1 MKKALALTMTAAM
14 AATMLA
20 GCGSSASSATESSA
34 AESTSTATTEA
45 AATDSDKPYEGVTLH
60 YAATDTEAA
69 GAEMQ
74 DIVKMVKE
82 KTGINIEFTI
92 IPKADT
98 GEVDKRLVSLQAG
111 DELDLIYGTTAQL
124 KVFYDAGVLT
134 PVDEMAA
141 NTNYDMKSVF
151 GDSLPVYSDGQ
162 TYGLPA
168 FNDVWCTL
176 INTKVFEEAG
186 VEVPSA
192 DGWTW
197 EKYIET
203 AQKLTDADNNIFGS
217 MMLDYD
223 CYNYMYALQNGAEH
237 YKEDGTANYDDPRF
251 KDSVEFFYSLGN
263 DLKIQPDITSFK
275 AGVYPWNGFVSTGVA
290 NEDGS
295 YDNAQFGMFVTG
307 GWAAS
312 MLPNTDKYPRDWTCT
327 ILPMPYPEGQEP
339 STLTVTGCYAIPTTS
354 KNKEAAFEAIKCI
367 AENQYSLG
375 YGRVPAR
382 IDLTE
387 DEINDY
393 IENNMVPTYAET
405 DGITA
410 DVFRAAWFDPNRK
423 VLSEKVVGPADTTI
437 SQIWTNEAPL
447 YGMGQQDLDTTMQNI
462 LDRSNEAIKEAAA
475 E

>member
-1 MKKALALTMTAAM
+1 MKKALALTMAAIM
-14 AATMLA
+14 AVAMLA
-20 GCGSSASSATESSA
+20 GCGAPA
-34 AESTSTATTEA
+34 ASTAAPGANSTVTPA
-45 AATDSDKPYEGVTLH
+45 PANSDKPYEGVTLH

-74 DIVKMVKE
+74 DIVKLVKE
-82 KTGINIEFTI
+82 ETGINIEFTI

-134 PVDEMAA
+134 PVDELAA
-141 NTNYDMKSVF
+141 NTGYDMQAVF
-151 GDSLPVYSDGQ
+151 GDSLPVYADGQ

-168 FNDVWCTL
+168 FNDVWCTF
-176 INTKVFEEAG
+176 INEKVFEQAG
-186 VEVPSA
+186 VEVPTA

-197 EKYIET
+197 EKYTET

-217 MMLDYD
+217 LMLDYD

-237 YKEDGTANYDDPRF
+237 YKADGTSNYDDVRF

-263 DLKIQPDITSFK
+263 ELKIQPDITSYM

-290 NEDGS
+290 NADGS
-295 YDNAQFGMFVTG
+295 YDNAQFGMFVCG

-312 MLPNTDKYPRDWTCT
+312 MLPNTDKYPRDWKCT

-339 STLTVTGCYAIPTTS
+339 STMTVTGCYAIPATT
-354 KNKEAAFEAIKCI
+354 KNKEAAFEAAKCI
-367 AENQYSLG
+367 AENQYTLG

-382 IDLTE
+382 VDL
-387 DEINDY
+387 DDAAISDY

-410 DVFRAAWFDPNRK
+410 EAFKAAWFDASRK

-437 SQIWTNEAPL
+437 SQIWTSEAPL
-447 YGMGQQDLDTTMQNI
+447 YGMGQQDLDATMQNI
-462 LDRSNEAIKEAAA
+462 LTRSNAAIQDADAA
-475 E
+475 